1 LYATFGAV
9 HGTERTDLKRLHV
22 SGNAKLR
29 WDVYCGVPF
38 ADDIGVDQ
46 HARLGSFVKVSN
58 DLRVA
63 ARLLRSGAILGWVSG
78 RSELGPRALGNRSI
92 LAEPFHQTTRVRLN
106 DIKQREQYRPIAP
119 LCLEEDVSLHFDL
132 NRSSPHMLFF
142 AASKTDTLQA
152 VTHVDGS
159 ARVQTLNEKQ
169 HPLLHRLLRAFKVE
183 TGVGVLCNTSLNF
196 NGRGFINRTSD
207 LIRYADEHKLD
218 GFIIDGVIF
227 LREGSTF
234 AQLP

>member
-1 LYATFGAV
+1 MLVWAV
-9 HGTERTDLKRLHV
+9 
-22 SGNAKLR
+22 S
-29 WDVYCGVPF
+29 
-38 ADDIGVDQ
+38 
-46 HARLGSFVKVSN
+46 LGS
-58 DLRVA
+58 RTICIA
-63 ARLLRSGAILGWVSG
+63 ARLLSRGAILGWISG

-92 LAEPFHQTTRVRLN
+92 LAEPFRRATRVRLN

-119 LCLEEDVSLHFDL
+119 LCLENDVDLHFDL

-169 HPLLHRLLRAFKVE
+169 HPLLHSLLQAFKDE

-196 NGRGFINRTSD
+196 NGRGFINRASD
-207 LIRYADEHKLD
+207 LVRYGDEHNLD
-218 GFIIDGVIF
+218 GFIIEGLLF
-227 LREGSTF
+227 LREESAF
-234 AQLP
+234 RHLP